1 MADENET
8 PSWLTETPP
17 APVVAEPVPV
27 AAPAP
32 ASTTPRNL
40 PAVKM
45 TDASA
50 AAASSNST
58 ELTGEIFKLQNY
70 ISCNYSVH
78 TFFDKQW
85 LVRIIF

>member
-8 PSWLTETPP
+8 PSWLTENPP
-17 APVVAEPVPV
+17 APAVADIVPA

-32 ASTTPRNL
+32 AAPAPL

-50 AAASSNST
+50 AATASNPT
-58 ELTGEIFKLQNY
+58 ELTGEIENENY
-70 ISCNYSVH
+70 TNCHYSVH
-78 TFFDKQW
+78 DFFHIQ
-85 LVRIIF
+85 RCG